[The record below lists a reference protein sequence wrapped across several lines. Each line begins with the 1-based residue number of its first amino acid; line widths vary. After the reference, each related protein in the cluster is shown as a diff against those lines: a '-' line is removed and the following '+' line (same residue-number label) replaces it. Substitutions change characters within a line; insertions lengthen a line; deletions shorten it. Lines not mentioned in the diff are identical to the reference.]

1 MAAAFNKKPKATGIL
16 GWIEGL
22 FGHKD
27 QTAANADSSQSSQSS
42 GAGRGGAGRTQALLA
57 GLNLTADQQA
67 KVKAIFADAR
77 TKATAA
83 GADADARRGIMQNA
97 NQQVEAVLT
106 PDQRTKFEAARAQAR
121 AAGAGQSAAPA
132 AAPPAA
138 AQSAAPPAVSP
149 VSAAPHARHAQAQVA
164 ASGQPPAAPPANAG
178 GPGGGRGHFL
188 DSLGLSPAQQAQA
201 QAIMAQ
207 ARASQDPAARHAAMD
222 KLQAILTPEQK
233 AKFAAMRAARGAGPG
248 GQ

>member
-1 MAAAFNKKPKATGIL
+1 M
-16 GWIEGL
+16 
-22 FGHKD
+22 
-27 QTAANADSSQSSQSS
+27 
-42 GAGRGGAGRTQALLA
+42 QALLA
-57 GLNLTADQQA
+57 TLNLTADQQA

-77 TKATAA
+77 TKAAAA
-83 GADADARRGIMQNA
+83 GDDPDARRTIMQTA
-97 NQQVEAVLT
+97 NSQVEALLT
-106 PDQRTKFEAARAQAR
+106 PDQKARFEAARAQAR

-138 AQSAAPPAVSP
+138 PQGAAPAAVPP
-149 VSAAPHARHAQAQVA
+149 VSGAPHARRAQAQAA
-164 ASGQPPAAPPANAG
+164 ASSAPPAAPPANAG

-233 AKFAAMRAARGAGPG
+233 ARLAALRAARGAGPG